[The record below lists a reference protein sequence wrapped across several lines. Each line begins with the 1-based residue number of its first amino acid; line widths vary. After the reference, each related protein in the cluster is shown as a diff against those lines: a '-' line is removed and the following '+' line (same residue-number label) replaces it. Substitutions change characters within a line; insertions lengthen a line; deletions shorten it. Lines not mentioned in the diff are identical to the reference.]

1 VEESELVP
9 QTVADVM
16 TAQPTVLE
24 AAQTVSDAARVM
36 RDGNIGDVLVT
47 EGSSSLAS

>member
-1 VEESELVP
+1 VA

-24 AAQTVSDAARVM
+24 AKQTVSDAARAM
-36 RDGNIGDVLVT
+36 WDGNIGDVLVT
-47 EGSSSLAS
+47 EGASSLAS